1 MIEKLYTGEHILLL
15 CSRLRVFC
23 VFFLPAKSEQKSCQ
37 GGCACFG
44 SALGHFEVVLVFLYL
59 RSSNIVL
66 SSLGQEMNEKVK
78 VLEVDDCSG
87 M

>member
-15 CSRLRVFC
+15 CSRLRVLR
-23 VFFLPAKSEQKSCQ
+23 VFFCPPKVNKSPAKVVV
-37 GGCACFG
+37 G
-44 SALGHFEVVLVFLYL
+44 ALAAPQFEVVLVFLYL

-66 SSLGQEMNEKVK
+66 SSLGQEMNEKLK